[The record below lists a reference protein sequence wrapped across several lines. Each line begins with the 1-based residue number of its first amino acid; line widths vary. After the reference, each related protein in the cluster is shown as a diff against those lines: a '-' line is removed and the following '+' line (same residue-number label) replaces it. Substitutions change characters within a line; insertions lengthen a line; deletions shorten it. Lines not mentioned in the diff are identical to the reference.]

1 MTKYVIK
8 RILLTPI
15 LLLIIAFF
23 VFFLLNLSA
32 ADPVALMMPSQ
43 YTQEDYD
50 AMAARFGLDKPKL
63 VQFGNWAL
71 NALHGDFGLSYKTKN
86 SVSEDVLYRVPI
98 SLKLAFITTIIMLLI
113 GIPLGVMCAVKQY
126 SVFDNIVNFLT
137 KFLGSIPGF
146 WLGLML
152 ILVFSVKLRL
162 LPASGMGKGASAWK
176 NWVLPVFTFL
186 LPYLSNYTRQVRS
199 AMLDCIRQDYVRTAR
214 SKGAPERTVIFRD
227 ALRNALLP
235 IVTLTGGTF
244 ASMIG
249 GAVMIEQV
257 FAFPGIGYKILE
269 GINNRD
275 MPVILACTTFL
286 AIFTIGAQLII
297 DIAYAFIDP
306 RVRSSLVGKK
316 KKKAAAGG
324 AN

>member
-8 RILLTPI
+8 RILITPI

-50 AMAARFGLDKPKL
+50 TMAARFGLDKPKI
-63 VQFGNWAL
+63 VQFFNWAGK
-71 NALHGDFGLSYKTKN
+71 ALHGDFGLSYKTKN

-98 SLKLAFITTIIMLLI
+98 SLKLAVITTICMLLI

-152 ILVFSVKLRL
+152 ILVFAVKLRI
-162 LPASGMGKGASAWK
+162 LPASGMKGWK
-176 NWVLPVFTFL
+176 SWVLPVFTFL

-214 SKGAPERTVIFRD
+214 SKGASERIVIFRD
-227 ALRNALLP
+227 TLRNALLP

-306 RVRSSLVGKK
+306 RIRSSLVGKK
-316 KKKAAAGG
+316 KKAAAGG
-324 AN
+324 ES